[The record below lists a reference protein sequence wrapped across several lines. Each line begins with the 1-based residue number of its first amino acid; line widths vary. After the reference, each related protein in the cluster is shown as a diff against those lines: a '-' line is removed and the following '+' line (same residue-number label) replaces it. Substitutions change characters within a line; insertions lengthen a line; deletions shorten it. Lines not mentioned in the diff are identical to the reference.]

1 MCVKAMSDMQKEIIQ
16 LLEARLIE
24 DALEKQIEAEVER
37 QRALKQQQKR
47 EQNEIAER
55 ALRERQNSL
64 LANQTADNGANAP
77 IV

>member
-1 MCVKAMSDMQKEIIQ
+1 MCVKAMGDMQKEIIQ

-24 DALEKQIEAEVER
+24 DAIEKQIEAEVER

-64 LANQTADNGANAP
+64 LANQTADNSANIP
-77 IV
+77 IG